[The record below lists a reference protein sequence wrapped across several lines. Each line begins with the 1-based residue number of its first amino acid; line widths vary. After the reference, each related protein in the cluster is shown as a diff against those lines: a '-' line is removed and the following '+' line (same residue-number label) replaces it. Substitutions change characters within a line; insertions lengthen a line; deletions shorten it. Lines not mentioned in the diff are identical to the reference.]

1 MTNKHDKLSVF
12 ISLILRH
19 KPDVVNIELDEFGY
33 ANVEDLIDGVIKS
46 GRRID
51 FDILQQIVQQDK
63 KDRYSF
69 NEDKTLI
76 RANQG
81 HSINVTVSLTEVVPP
96 QFLYHGTA
104 TRFVESIIM
113 HGINRMSRL
122 HVHLSDNKETA
133 LQVGRRHGMP
143 MILTIDALKMYRDG
157 YKFYLSKN
165 NVFLTDF
172 VPSEYIKVKR

>member
-1 MTNKHDKLSVF
+1 MTNKNGKLSVF

-19 KPDVVNIELDEFGY
+19 KPDAINIKLDEFGY
-33 ANVEDLIDGVIKS
+33 ANVGELIDGVNKS
-46 GRRID
+46 GRHID

-81 HSINVTVSLTEVVPP
+81 HSIDVAVSLTEVIPP
-96 QFLYHGTA
+96 QYLYHGTA
-104 TRFVESIIM
+104 TRFAESIMM
-113 HGINRMSRL
+113 HGINKMSRL

-133 LQVGRRHGMP
+133 LQVGKRHGMP
-143 MILTIDALKMYRDG
+143 VFLTIDALKMYKDG

-165 NVFLTDF
+165 NVFLTEF
-172 VPSEYIKVKR
+172 VPSEYIKVRR

>member
-19 KPDVVNIELDEFGY
+19 KPDVINIELDEFGY
-33 ANVEDLIDGVIKS
+33 ANVKELIDGVIKS
-46 GRRID
+46 GRHID

-81 HSINVTVSLTEVVPP
+81 HSIDVTVSLTEVIPP

-113 HGINRMSRL
+113 QGINRMGRL

-133 LQVGRRHGMP
+133 LQVGTRHGMP

-165 NVFLTDF
+165 NVFLTEF

>member
-1 MTNKHDKLSVF
+1 MSNKNDKLSVF

-19 KPDVVNIELDEFGY
+19 KPDVINIELDEFGY
-33 ANVEDLIDGVIKS
+33 ANVEELIDGVNKS
-46 GRRID
+46 GRHID

-81 HSINVTVSLTEVVPP
+81 HSINVTVSLTEVIPP
-96 QFLYHGTA
+96 QYLYHGTA
-104 TRFVESIIM
+104 TRFVESIMM
-113 HGINRMSRL
+113 HGINKMSRL

-133 LQVGRRHGMP
+133 LQVGKRHGIP
-143 MILTIDALKMYRDG
+143 VFLTIDALKMHRDG

-165 NVFLTDF
+165 NVFLTEF
-172 VPSEYIKVKR
+172 VPSNYIKER

>member
-1 MTNKHDKLSVF
+1 MTNKYDKLSVF

-19 KPDVVNIELDEFGY
+19 KPDVINIELDEFGY
-33 ANVEDLIDGVIKS
+33 ANVKELIDGVVKS
-46 GRRID
+46 GRHID

-81 HSINVTVSLTEVVPP
+81 HSINVTVSLTEIIPP

-113 HGINRMSRL
+113 HGINKMGRL

-133 LQVGRRHGMP
+133 LQVGKRHGMP

-172 VPSEYIKVKR
+172 VPSEYIKGNQ